1 MGNNTIITIE
11 TIINSEIEKVWKFW
25 TLPEH
30 IINWCFAS
38 DDWHA
43 PAAENDIVTGGKF
56 KTVMAARDGSMSFDF
71 EGIYSEVIPL
81 KLIKYSMADS
91 RTVEIHFSN
100 KDGMTKVIESFE
112 AETTNS
118 LEMQR
123 VGWQAILDN
132 FRKYVE
138 NN

>member
-11 TIINSEIEKVWKFW
+11 TKINSEIEKVWQLW

-38 DDWHA
+38 DDWCA

-81 KLIKYSMADS
+81 KLIKYSMADG

-100 KDGMTKVIESFE
+100 EDNFTKVIESFE

-118 LEMQR
+118 LEMQQA
-123 VGWQAILDN
+123 GWQSILDN
-132 FRKYVE
+132 FKKYVE